1 MNERIKL
8 TLENEPSNKLRIAI
22 ITIIVA
28 SLTIWSSTTIEFKGL
43 LKSGMDITSS
53 IIGGI
58 LTPSWDMIFNLTK
71 KGVPYLLLETT
82 SIAFLGTIIGSI
94 LAIPFAFVS
103 SSNMTNKV
111 IARIGS
117 IVIAFIRTFPSLVYG
132 LMFIRVTGP
141 GPFAGVLTLS
151 VVSIGMISK
160 LYIEA
165 IEQLDRGILE
175 ALDAAGCSTFEKIR
189 YGVFPQLFTLF
200 VSIVIYRFEINI
212 RNASILGL
220 VGAGGIGA
228 PLVFAMSSYKWHE
241 VGAILFGLIV
251 LVLIVDNLS
260 SRIRNKLARG

>member
-1 MNERIKL
+1 MNDKIKR
-8 TLENEPSNKLRIAI
+8 TLANEPSNKLRI
-22 ITIIVA
+22 TIIVA
-28 SLTIWSSTTIEFKGL
+28 ALLILTVWSSTTIEFNGL
-43 LKSGMDITSS
+43 LQSGMDITSS

-58 LTPSWDMIFNLTK
+58 LTPDWSMIFNLTY
-71 KGVPYLLLETT
+71 KGVPYLLLETV

-94 LAIPFAFVS
+94 LAIPFAFLS

-117 IVIAFIRTFPSLVYG
+117 VIIAFIRTFPSLVYG

-165 IEQLDRGILE
+165 IEQLDKGIIE
-175 ALDAAGCSTFEKIR
+175 ALDASGCSTFEKIR

-251 LVLIVDNLS
+251 LVLIVENVS
-260 SRIRNKLARG
+260 SKIRNKLARG